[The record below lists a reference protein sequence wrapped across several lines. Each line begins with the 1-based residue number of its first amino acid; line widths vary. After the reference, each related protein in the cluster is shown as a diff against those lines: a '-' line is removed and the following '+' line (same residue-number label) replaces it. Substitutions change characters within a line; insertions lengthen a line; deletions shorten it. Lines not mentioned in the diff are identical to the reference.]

1 MKINQKNDDLPI
13 LYIIF
18 DETNNM
24 KSYLPASGLS
34 LIKLIDVST
43 LSVSSML
50 LDVSVD
56 VGT

>member
-24 KSYLPASGLS
+24 KSFLPASGLS